1 MVNDVFHDRDAS
13 CAATHLLDAGQ
24 WPAFHR
30 GQGATMQ
37 AVAGQLLELF
47 RGCHVHGNVG
57 APTLVDACEGF
68 RHASDPR
75 FFDKQ
80 GNRFPVGGQRAIDDF
95 RRFRDEQALAGFKL
109 VAKLDF
115 REIRVCRHALVVNG
129 IKMDELHVIDLSP
142 NSCQIQENPLFPRGL
157 LVSGA
162 GLEPAR
168 LYK

>member
-1 MVNDVFHDRDAS
+1 MPPIHGSSTSREIGS
-13 CAATHLLDAGQ
+13 
-24 WPAFHR
+24 R
-30 GQGATMQ
+30 S
-37 AVAGQLLELF
+37 AVSARSMTFGDS
-47 RGCHVHGNVG
+47 
-57 APTLVDACEGF
+57 AM
-68 RHASDPR
+68 
-75 FFDKQ
+75 
-80 GNRFPVGGQRAIDDF
+80 NRPF
-95 RRFRDEQALAGFKL
+95 AGFKL